1 MLPKS
6 ATVYKAY
13 GIRSITAQL
22 LCDSAQDFKNEHKF
36 SFLGSF
42 LGLLAGY
49 QLRGY
54 YNSIL
59 HSKYVAMHKDKKVVS
74 GGFIFAPSR
83 WLVGEGAKK
92 SKTIGTHGIK
102 HR

>member
-1 MLPKS
+1 MCS
-6 ATVYKAY
+6 C
-13 GIRSITAQL
+13 AQE
-22 LCDSAQDFKNEHKF
+22 FKNEHKF
-36 SFLGSF
+36 SDFGSF